1 MSSRHDAVRVSL
13 HLYNTED
20 TLTLYYTKSAATAHF
35 SMCRLRREVESDV
48 NALKNR

>member
-35 SMCRLRREVESDV
+35 SMCRLRREV
-48 NALKNR
+48 LKVT